1 MISPKPGTVTPL
13 VHLVLLL
20 PIPSRRNGPRKDLRS
35 PHWLTNMAT
44 AQEGN
49 SLTID
54 TRAGVFRH
62 SDTIL
67 DFSQQ
72 ELQYVILY
80 ISWILLQV
88 AGI

>member
-1 MISPKPGTVTPL
+1 
-13 VHLVLLL
+13 
-20 PIPSRRNGPRKDLRS
+20 
-35 PHWLTNMAT
+35 MAT